1 MASVDRG
8 VCFGRGGAKSQ
19 KSGEGARK
27 TSGKEGEHHR
37 RVKIR
42 IEGGRRVRT
51 HGKDESLLLY
61 LRWHMFVA

>member
-19 KSGEGARK
+19 KSGEDARK
-27 TSGKEGEHHR
+27 TSGKEGEHNG

-42 IEGGRRVRT
+42 IEGGRRLRT
-51 HGKDESLLLY
+51 HAVVPS
-61 LRWHMFVA
+61 